1 MEESGVPVYLPTSQ
15 AKAGGFRFSVFVTK
29 VLLRPRS
36 PPQVI
41 PPSLLSRK
49 PPRCTRDM
57 HPKGAIRTLHLH
69 LPEADIRRIKK
80 KKSAT
85 IKPQFRGSERRR
97 RPDCHE
103 TAGFCANA
111 LRDETGPPR
120 SGARSEDSETFRSL
134 PNLLRSSPAW
144 RWGTSTCRGD
154 GRAYLRHRGL
164 GRGDG
169 VLPGILARRL
179 ELGFLGPDPAV
190 DVGGGFVGTRFAEAL
205 SWHRRELRRAW
216 EGRVLAPTR
225 HRRLSR
231 QPWWGLS
238 LHPSLVHAAGF

>member
-1 MEESGVPVYLPTSQ
+1 MICTQRERSEPSIYIYRKQILEEL
-15 AKAGGFRFSVFVTK
+15 
-29 VLLRPRS
+29 
-36 PPQVI
+36 
-41 PPSLLSRK
+41 
-49 PPRCTRDM
+49 
-57 HPKGAIRTLHLH
+57 
-69 LPEADIRRIKK
+69 KK

-120 SGARSEDSETFRSL
+120 SGAHSEDSETFRSL

-144 RWGTSTCRGD
+144 CWGTSTCRGD

-164 GRGDG
+164 GQGDG